1 MAMLNNQMVRSLFF
15 FKQALWDAQHMR
27 KGWWKGERK
36 DWTKCPKVPVIEENV
51 VCGCLISGLFWSP
64 KVVSIIICCFG
75 LTFASELI
83 KHEYHDQSC
92 PTTTHIL
99 PDKKKQWSPWKLQ
112 SFGFF
117 LGMTH
122 CYPNHISISPAL
134 SNSPWQPASTT
145 NGFSI
150 SGRLVG
156 LGGVAP
162 KWGYPNILQLFVW
175 ETWETWWWFWHN
187 HGMYVFF
194 PNLWDNPIQT
204 ANYLFALN

>member
-99 PDKKKQWSPWKLQ
+99 PDKKNNDRHENCNLLDSFWGWPIAIPIISRSLQ
-112 SFGFF
+112 RSAIRPDNLHPPPMVSVSRGG
-117 LGMTH
+117 LW
-122 CYPNHISISPAL
+122 AL
-134 SNSPWQPASTT
+134 A
-145 NGFSI
+145 G
-150 SGRLVG
+150 
-156 LGGVAP
+156 
-162 KWGYPNILQLFVW
+162 
-175 ETWETWWWFWHN
+175 
-187 HGMYVFF
+187 
-194 PNLWDNPIQT
+194 
-204 ANYLFALN
+204 